1 MAGPPVEGVALPVT
15 VRIGVTYSAKEIEVE
30 LPNDTDRDDIKARV
44 DAAIASASGVL
55 WLPDRKGRDV
65 AVPADKIAFV
75 EIGSG
80 TDDRRIGF
88 AG

>member
-1 MAGPPVEGVALPVT
+1 MN

-30 LPNDTDRDDIKARV
+30 LPDDADRDSIRARIEE
-44 DAAIASASGVL
+44 ALASTTGVL

-75 EIGSG
+75 EIGSAADG
-80 TDDRRIGF
+80 RRIGF

>member
-1 MAGPPVEGVALPVT
+1 MN

-30 LPNDTDRDDIKARV
+30 LPEDAERDSLRARV
-44 DAAIASASGVL
+44 DEALSSGTGVL

-75 EIGSG
+75 EIGSASDG
-80 TDDRRIGF
+80 RRIGF